1 MNKKA
6 KLYLIISIILTI
18 ITLVNVCLVV
28 TNKLNNAGFAKISM
42 LFTIGFIV
50 SYKNSKND
58 KGRIK

>member
-1 MNKKA
+1 MKKS

-28 TNKLNNAGFAKISM
+28 THKLNNAGFTIVPMVFA
-42 LFTIGFIV
+42 IGFIV

-58 KGRIK
+58 KGGIK